1 METGGLYDVDVGR
14 IDNMT
19 GNVFKNVMGMLIM
32 TRIELRLVI
41 EIWMRL
47 RMMMRVN
54 LWMWNARVIMIILN

>member
-1 METGGLYDVDVGR
+1 MDVGR

-41 EIWMRL
+41 GIWMRL
-47 RMMMRVN
+47 RMMMHVN
-54 LWMWNARVIMIILN
+54 LWMWNT